1 MPGNL
6 VIIKTLP
13 TVLFMI
19 TMNLIAQSQ
28 VTVSGW
34 VLDLH
39 TNQPI
44 AYANIGMLPS
54 SGSML
59 LLYPDDDIVIAI
71 LANAPIVS
79 ESPEGFSDEIQ
90 KLGET
95 VYK

>member
-1 MPGNL
+1 M
-6 VIIKTLP
+6 ISIKAILSMVFT
-13 TVLFMI
+13 I
-19 TMNLIAQSQ
+19 GMNLIAQSQ